1 MIKCTTVWLHWWTQT
16 RKILSIES
24 AKRRFDRRADA
35 DNSFFHTRTPES
47 NPKVTA
53 KEQPRPAR
61 RRWTARMLSTIKV
74 HPFHR
79 RRCRIQHLCPIR
91 AKRLVLLH
99 LTLKTRNSPGL
110 DVSFIEKP
118 LAVLPIRVSDFYL

>member
-1 MIKCTTVWLHWWTQT
+1 VWLHSWTQT

-24 AKRRFDRRADA
+24 AKGRFDGRADA
-35 DNSFFHTRTPES
+35 DNSFFHTRTQES

-61 RRWTARMLSTIKV
+61 RRWTARMPSTVKV
-74 HPFHR
+74 HPFR
-79 RRCRIQHLCPIR
+79 RRHCRIQQLRAIR

-99 LTLKTRNSPGL
+99 LTLKTRNSPRL
-110 DVSFIEKP
+110 DVGFIEKP